1 MHSLEFLTL
10 AAGVMAG
17 FLGALLGIGGGVL
30 LVPLLNGFLGLSFA
44 EARCASLI
52 GVLGMIRSRVSD
64 AMESGAAEWALL
76 YVFSS
81 W

>member
-1 MHSLEFLTL
+1 V
-10 AAGVMAG
+10 AAQARTN
-17 FLGALLGIGGGVL
+17 GAV
-30 LVPLLNGFLGLSFA
+30 VRAFA
-44 EARCASLI
+44 PEADR
-52 GVLGMIRSRVSD
+52 RSD

>member
-1 MHSLEFLTL
+1 MAHLTRQQQE
-10 AAGVMAG
+10 G
-17 FLGALLGIGGGVL
+17 F
-30 LVPLLNGFLGLSFA
+30 
-44 EARCASLI
+44 R
-52 GVLGMIRSRVSD
+52 IRHRSGCVSD